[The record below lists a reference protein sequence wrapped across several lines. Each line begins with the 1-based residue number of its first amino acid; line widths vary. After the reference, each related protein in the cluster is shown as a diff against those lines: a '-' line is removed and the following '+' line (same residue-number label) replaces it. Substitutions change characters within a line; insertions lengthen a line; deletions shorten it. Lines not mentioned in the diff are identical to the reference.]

1 MNKGHTRTLLHHKVY
16 RLAPEAEWVVFIH
29 GAGGS
34 LTTWKYQVEAFRP
47 FFNLLLIDL
56 RDHGG
61 SKNIEPEYRDYN
73 FDIVTG
79 DVIRVIDHLGIR
91 KAHFLSLSLG
101 SVILQKL
108 DEERPDLIGKM
119 VMAGGVFRA
128 TFAIRLFVHSAKFL
142 NYFLPYRVMYNLFS
156 WIVLPRRN
164 HRQSRRL
171 FRLQSQKLS
180 SREYLKWVGLYKD
193 FFRLLRRFF
202 DRKLEKL
209 SLVVMGEQD
218 HVFNKAAQ
226 RFVAQHQKAQMAIIE
241 KCGHVV
247 NIEQHERFNQ
257 MVLAF
262 LAPPG
267 LPHRA
272 KEYPLPSPAKKE

>member
-1 MNKGHTRTLLHHKVY
+1 MQESRQKALLHYKVY
-16 RLAPEAEWVVFIH
+16 HLSPQAEWVVFIH

-34 LTTWKYQVEAFRP
+34 LITWKYQVEAFKP

-56 RDHGG
+56 RDHGQ
-61 SKNIEPEYRDYN
+61 SKNIEPAYKNYN
-73 FDIVTG
+73 FDIVTD
-79 DVIRVIDHLGIR
+79 DVIRVIDHLGVKR
-91 KAHFLSLSLG
+91 AHFMSLSLG

-108 DEERPDLIGKM
+108 DEERPDLIDKM

-128 TFAIRLFVHSAKFL
+128 TFAIRFFVHSAKFL
-142 NYFLPYRVMYNLFS
+142 SYFLPYRVMYNVFS

-164 HRQSRRL
+164 HRQARRL

-202 DRKLEKL
+202 NRKLEKL

-218 HVFNKAAQ
+218 HVFNKAAH
-226 RFVAQHQKAQMAIIE
+226 RFVSQHQKARMAVID
-241 KCGHVV
+241 KCGHVC

-262 LAPPG
+262 LLG
-267 LPHRA
+267 EEEGRVGG
-272 KEYPLPSPAKKE
+272 